1 MEGLVLEVEED
12 HSVVGVKPSTSEK
25 DLAALHNRSSLIMII
40 KEGETLQEMEEV
52 EVEVEELLIIAI
64 NAISWGI
71 GHLSVK
77 IVKNPD
83 TQEQM

>member
-1 MEGLVLEVEED
+1 MAGI
-12 HSVVGVKPSTSEK
+12 KPSTNEK
-25 DLAALHNRSSLIMII
+25 ELTTLPNRSRLIMII
-40 KEGETLQEMEEV
+40 EEEETTQEMEEV

-83 TQEQM
+83 T

>member
-1 MEGLVLEVEED
+1 MVLEAEED
-12 HSVVGVKPSTSEK
+12 SSVAGIKPSTNEK
-25 DLAALHNRSSLIMII
+25 ELTTLHNRNHFIMII
-40 KEGETLQEMEEV
+40 EEEETTQEMEEV

-83 TQEQM
+83 T